1 MANNT
6 INIQDMILQF
16 MQTKLPVS
24 RVGAKNMARCCLLLA
39 KIRSDPQF
47 NFSIFTFQVA
57 RSTAYQDL
65 IITSVDYH
73 IWK

>member
-1 MANNT
+1 MSGYDPAVYADE
-6 INIQDMILQF
+6 IARI
-16 MQTKLPVS
+16 KS
-24 RVGAKNMARCCLLLA
+24 RCREHGMLLA
-39 KIRSDPQF
+39 KIRPDPQF
-47 NFSIFTFQVA
+47 NFSIFTFQLA